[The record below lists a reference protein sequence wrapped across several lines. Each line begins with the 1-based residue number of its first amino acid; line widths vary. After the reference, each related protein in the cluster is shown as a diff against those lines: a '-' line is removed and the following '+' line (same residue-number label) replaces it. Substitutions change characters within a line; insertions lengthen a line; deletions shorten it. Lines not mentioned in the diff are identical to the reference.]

1 MKQGDVMKL
10 KRWHLYLIVT
20 LCFVMAFV
28 AINRKYDRFYR
39 VNGINNDNR
48 ALIEMLVNICTN

>member
-1 MKQGDVMKL
+1 MEQGDIMKL

-20 LCFVMAFV
+20 LCFITAFV
-28 AINRKYDRFYR
+28 SINRKYDRFYR

-48 ALIEMLVNICTN
+48 ALIEM